1 MKKLRLVISHIF
13 LEHETKLKISSEIK
27 PPLKDTLFVNC
38 ARSGTFLHKILVK
51 YASFKEVTMICG
63 LPDKPW
69 QVNKHRVQI
78 FIKGPIFA
86 SVLYIETNKK

>member
-13 LEHETKLKISSEIK
+13 LEDDTKLKISSEIE

-69 QVNKHRVQI
+69 QVNTHSPSQSAPTILVYQI
-78 FIKGPIFA
+78 GLIFF
-86 SVLYIETNKK
+86 